1 MASRSTPAPH
11 GNIIE
16 LAGARQR
23 RADAARASAAA
34 AAAAAPADPGD
45 CTVMM
50 LTDALVLLFHL
61 RAGSQSPAA
70 CRALEQAVRI
80 AVAQRPMAETVD
92 ISDGTWDAIAAVDLR
107 DAVASCSRRFEA
119 DFGDEPPEAPDQ

>member
-1 MASRSTPAPH
+1 MASRSTPVPD

-34 AAAAAPADPGD
+34 VAAAADPGD

-61 RAGSQSPAA
+61 RAASQSPTA

-92 ISDGTWDAIAAVDLR
+92 IGDGTWDAIAAVDLR

-119 DFGDEPPEAPDQ
+119 DFGDDPPEAPGQ

>member
-1 MASRSTPAPH
+1 MARLSTTAPG

-16 LAGARQR
+16 LAVARQR

-34 AAAAAPADPGD
+34 VAAAADPAD

-61 RAGSQSPAA
+61 RAGIQSPTA
-70 CRALEQAVRI
+70 CRELEQAVRI

-92 ISDGTWDAIAAVDLR
+92 ISDATWDVIAAIDLR

-119 DFGDEPPEAPDQ
+119 DFGDDPPAGVE